1 MPESEMPE
9 PEKFHRIKRLPPDV
23 FAGLDRLMQRADGIL
38 PDQSQLP
45 EYSPVKET
53 GA

>member
-23 FAGLDRLMQRADGIL
+23 FAGHDRLMQRAEGIL
-38 PDQSQLP
+38 PEQPQ
-45 EYSPVKET
+45 VKEA